1 MTNTPNASHPWQDT
15 ATQVEEAVICSLLL
29 TTEAILS
36 VYPVLK
42 PEMFS
47 NPRLMFIYTAIR
59 ALYERGERAD
69 LVTTNAELRRI
80 DEARYVEMNGL
91 SYLSEAMCRIRHT
104 ASLAQYVEEVKRLHM
119 LRSLESLFLTM
130 KMKASGFASGYMEII
145 TETEQALLELRE
157 KYSVGK
163 PVQQIGSL
171 AREVLELHRNRYEN
185 KTDDMRVL
193 TGIDEF
199 DYVTGGLHNGE
210 LSIEGGRPSDGKTAV
225 AIQIAINAA
234 QAGKHVCFFS
244 LEMTGLQ
251 TMNRIFAGHAGV
263 DANRLRIEGLTS
275 CDLTRM
281 EQLTGNLHKL
291 PLYFDYSSGN
301 SVQNLRAQAILQH
314 RKGQCDL
321 VVVDYLHLLEVRPQR
336 GETLEQLIARNIRAL
351 KQLAIEINC
360 PVLVLSQMNRASEQ
374 RSDKAHIPELHDLR
388 DSGTI
393 EQVADCVFFVYRP
406 ERHGIIKDEVTGES
420 LIRVGKLYIQKNRN
434 GSIGV
439 ARYRYNESYTRITN
453 YTNRLPL

>member
-1 MTNTPNASHPWQDT
+1 MKNNTNPSHPWQDT
-15 ATQVEEAVICSLLL
+15 ADQVEEAVICCLLL
-29 TTEAILS
+29 TSEAILS

-42 PEMFS
+42 AEMFS
-47 NPRLMFIYTAIR
+47 NPRLAFIYSAIR

-69 LVTTNAELRRI
+69 LVTTNTEMRRI
-80 DEARYVEMNGL
+80 DETHYLEMDGL
-91 SYLSEAMCRIRHT
+91 SSLSDAMCRIRHT
-104 ASLAQYVEEVKRLHM
+104 ASLAHYVEEVKRLHM
-119 LRSLESLFLTM
+119 LRSLENLFISM
-130 KMKASGFASGYMEII
+130 KMKSSDFASGFMEII
-145 TETEQALLELRE
+145 TETEQALLTLRE
-157 KYSVGK
+157 KYSVGS
-163 PVQQIGSL
+163 PIQQIGSL
-171 AREVLELHRNRYEN
+171 AREVLDLHRNRHEN
-185 KTDDMRVL
+185 KTDNMRVL
-193 TGIDEF
+193 TGIEEF

-234 QAGKHVCFFS
+234 EAGKHVCFFS

-275 CDLTRM
+275 ADLERM
-281 EQLTGNLHKL
+281 ERLAGNLHKL
-291 PLYFDYSSGN
+291 PLYFDYTSGN
-301 SVQNLRAQAILQH
+301 SVQNLRAQAMLQW

-321 VVVDYLHLLEVRPQR
+321 VVVDYLHLLEARVQR
-336 GETLEQLIARNIRAL
+336 GETLEQIISRNIRAL
-351 KQLAIEINC
+351 KGLAQEINR

-406 ERHGIIKDEVTGES
+406 ERHGITHDEKTGES
-420 LIRVGKLYIQKNRN
+420 LHRVGKLYIQKNRN
-434 GSIGV
+434 GSTGI

-453 YTNRLPL
+453 YENRLPL